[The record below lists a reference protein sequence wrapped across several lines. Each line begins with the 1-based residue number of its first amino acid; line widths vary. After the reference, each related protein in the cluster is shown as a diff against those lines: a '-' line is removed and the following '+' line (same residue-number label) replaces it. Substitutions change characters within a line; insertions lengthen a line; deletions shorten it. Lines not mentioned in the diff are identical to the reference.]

1 VRLSR
6 ESHPEELLVEAS
18 SICNMNCLH
27 CSRKASRDLEP
38 RYTNLNLFRTL
49 LVEASDIGVKKIVFL
64 VGVSLLQ
71 LFWVLY
77 WFLRVYVNCFILLL

>member
-1 VRLSR
+1 MRLPR
-6 ESHPEELLVEAS
+6 ESHPEELVVEAS
-18 SICNMNCLH
+18 SICNMSCLH
-27 CSRKASRDLEP
+27 CSRRASRDLEP
-38 RYTNLNLFRTL
+38 RYMNLNLLRTL

-77 WFLRVYVNCFILLL
+77 CF